1 MVKEVK
7 KFYDLFYGFAMTD
20 DQAQMMLAGE
30 KPA

>member
-7 KFYDLFYGFAMTD
+7 KFYDLFYGFDMTD
-20 DQAQMMLAGE
+20 DQAQMMLEGE